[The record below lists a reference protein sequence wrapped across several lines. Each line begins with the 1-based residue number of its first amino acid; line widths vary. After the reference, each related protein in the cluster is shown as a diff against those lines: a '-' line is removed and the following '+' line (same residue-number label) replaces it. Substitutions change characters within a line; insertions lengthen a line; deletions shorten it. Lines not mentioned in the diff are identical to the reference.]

1 MRSIFMSFFM
11 LSSICLLGQDSIHH
25 SKWLGFHRL
34 DLQVHARN
42 CIVVLPPHPAP
53 DKPWIWRTEFF
64 GHEPQADSTLLT
76 KGFYVVYMDV
86 QDMYGAPAALDLMD
100 AFYLYLTRHML
111 LGKKAVLEGFSRGG
125 LFALNW
131 AARHPDKTSCL
142 YLDAPVC
149 DFKSWPG
156 HKGTGPGSDPDWE
169 KLKKVYRFSSDAEAL
184 AYKYNPVDNLKPL
197 ATHHIPI
204 LSVCGG
210 ADTVV
215 PINEN
220 SGLIEQRYKMLGG
233 KMQMIIKPG
242 GGHHPHSLKDPTP
255 IVEFILNNRLH

>member
-1 MRSIFMSFFM
+1 MRSIILSLFM
-11 LSSICLLGQDSIHH
+11 LSSTSSFGQNTAQTTR
-25 SKWLGFHRL
+25 WLGFDRT
-34 DLQVHARN
+34 DFQVAGRN
-42 CIVVLPPHPAP
+42 CIVVFPLHAA
-53 DKPWIWRTEFF
+53 KGHPWIWRTEFF

-76 KGFYVVYMDV
+76 KGFHVVYLDV

-100 AFYLYLTRHML
+100 SFYTYLTRHMHL
-111 LGKKAVLEGFSRGG
+111 SKKTVLEGFSRGG

-131 AARHPDKTSCL
+131 AARHPDRTSCL

-156 HKGTGPGSDPDWE
+156 HQGKGPGSDADWE
-169 KLKKVYRFSSDAEAL
+169 KLKKVYGFHSDAEAL
-184 AYKYNPVDNLKPL
+184 AYKYNPVDNLRPL
-197 ATHHIPI
+197 AARHIPI

-210 ADTVV
+210 ADSVV
-215 PINEN
+215 PIDEN
-220 SGLIEQRYKMLGG
+220 SGLIEQRYKKLKG